1 MAMMDCIKC
10 GVVLVSRFYVSKFEP
25 FRVLY
30 DVGIVALLAFIVF
43 VLKDPNMLT
52 A

>member
-25 FRVLY
+25 FRVLLN
-30 DVGIVALLAFIVF
+30 VGIVVLPTFVVF
-43 VLKDPNMLT
+43 EIEDQNMLT

>member
-30 DVGIVALLAFIVF
+30 DVGIISLPAFV
-43 VLKDPNMLT
+43 VSVSKDPNMLT